1 VIWEEAL
8 RRLYRLEWRGIKLDL
23 VRVRECLRALG
34 DPQQAFASVL
44 VAGTNG
50 KGSTASALASVLSLS
65 GRRTALYTSPHL
77 LDFRERI
84 RIDGWMD
91 DRELLHGRLER
102 DWEIWER
109 FELSFFEAATVLAF
123 ARFRD
128 AGVEVAVLEVGL
140 GGRLDA
146 TNTAEPIL
154 SVITSLGLDH
164 AQILGRT
171 AAAIA
176 VEKAGI
182 FRPGVP
188 AVTDGG
194 PPGAPTALAARARE
208 VGACLYPRNRCVRV
222 SGITPSAAAAGVRFR
237 LAPRVGAP
245 EGFTLPPDGLVLESA
260 LPGVHQAGNLTL
272 AALAAAILRR
282 RGFAITDGQIVE
294 GIRRVRWPGRLERP
308 LPGGALIADVAHNRE
323 GAHAVARHLA
333 VVAPGREV
341 RPVVGMVQGK
351 DHDGFFRE
359 LGRVARSVWVVPLA
373 DQRAAPVETLAA
385 SAQAAGLDV
394 QRVDSVAEALGAAL
408 NGARE
413 PDGPLVLLCGSFH
426 LLEEGY
432 RELGLS
438 ALERLW
444 AEGGDGASGD
454 RASGEG
460 SSGDG
465 ASGDGSS
472 SNGAG
477 DSRV

>member
-1 VIWEEAL
+1 MIWEEAL
-8 RRLYRLEWRGIKLDL
+8 RRLYRLEVRGIKLDL
-23 VRVRECLRALG
+23 ERVRECLRVLG
-34 DPQQAFASVL
+34 DPQRAFSSVL

-65 GRRTALYTSPHL
+65 GTRTALYTSPHL

-84 RIDGWMD
+84 RIDGQMD
-91 DRELLHGRLER
+91 DRMLLHARLER
-102 DWEIWER
+102 DWKTWER
-109 FELSFFEAATVLAF
+109 FELSFFEAATVLAL

-146 TNTAEPIL
+146 TNTVEPIL
-154 SVITSLGLDH
+154 SVITSLGMDH

-182 FRPGVP
+182 FRAGVP

-194 PPGAPTALAARARE
+194 PSGAPAALEARARE
-208 VGACLYPRNRCVRV
+208 VGACFYPRSRCVRV

-237 LAPRVGAP
+237 LTRRAGSPA
-245 EGFTLPPDGLVLESA
+245 GFTLPPDGLVLESA

-272 AALAAAILRR
+272 AVLAAAILRH
-282 RGFAITDGQIVE
+282 RGFAIIDGQIVE

-308 LPGGALIADVAHNRE
+308 LPGCALIADVAHNRE
-323 GAHAVARHLA
+323 GARAVARHLA
-333 VVAPGREV
+333 VSAPGREV

-351 DHDGFFRE
+351 DHAGFFRE
-359 LGRVARSVWVVPLA
+359 LGRVARSVWVTPLA
-373 DQRAAPVETLAA
+373 DERTAPVETLAA
-385 SAQAAGLDV
+385 AAEAAGLGV
-394 QRVDSVAEALGAAL
+394 RRAGSVAAALGAAL
-408 NGARE
+408 SGARE

-426 LLEEGY
+426 MLEEGY
-432 RELGLS
+432 RELGVS

-444 AEGGDGASGD
+444 VAAGDKTAGDGVADDGM
-454 RASGEG
+454 A
-460 SSGDG
+460 GDG
-465 ASGDGSS
+465 T
-472 SNGAG
+472 GAG
-477 DSRV
+477 GG

>member
-23 VRVRECLRALG
+23 ERMRACLRVLG

-50 KGSTASALASVLSLS
+50 KGSTASALASILSLS
-65 GRRTALYTSPHL
+65 GTRTALYTSPHL

-84 RIDGWMD
+84 RIDGRMD
-91 DRELLHGRLER
+91 DRELLHVRLER
-102 DWEIWER
+102 DWAVWER

-146 TNTAEPIL
+146 TNIVEPIL
-154 SVITSLGLDH
+154 SMITSLGMDH
-164 AQILGRT
+164 AQILGDT

-182 FRPGVP
+182 FRAGVP
-188 AVTDGG
+188 AVTGGG
-194 PPGAPTALAARARE
+194 PPGAPAAVEARARE
-208 VGACLYPRNRCVRV
+208 VGACLYQRNRCVRV
-222 SGITPSAAAAGVRFR
+222 SGITPSVAAAGVRFR
-237 LAPRVGAP
+237 LAPRAGAP
-245 EGFTLPPDGLVLESA
+245 AGLTLPPDGLVIESA

-272 AALAAAILRR
+272 AAMAAAMLRE
-282 RGFAITDGQIVE
+282 RGFNITDGQIVE

-308 LPGGALIADVAHNRE
+308 LPGSALIADVAHNRE
-323 GAHAVARHLA
+323 GARAVARHLA

-351 DHDGFFRE
+351 DHAGFFRE

-373 DQRAAPVETLAA
+373 DQRAAPVETLAV
-385 SAQAAGLDV
+385 SAEAAGLGV
-394 QRVDSVAEALGAAL
+394 RPAGSVAEALGAAL
-408 NGARE
+408 SGARE

-432 RELGLS
+432 RELGVS
-438 ALERLW
+438 ALERVW
-444 AEGGDGASGD
+444 ADGGDGPADDG
-454 RASGEG
+454 GE
-460 SSGDG
+460 
-465 ASGDGSS
+465 
-472 SNGAG
+472 N
-477 DSRV
+477 SRG